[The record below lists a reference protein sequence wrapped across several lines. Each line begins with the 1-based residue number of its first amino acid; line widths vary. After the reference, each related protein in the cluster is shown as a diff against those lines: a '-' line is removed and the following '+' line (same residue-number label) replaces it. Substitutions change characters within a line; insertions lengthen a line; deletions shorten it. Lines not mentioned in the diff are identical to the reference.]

1 MMRDR
6 IMRDRLELRAFDPV
20 ARCLIRRLFVPRVYF
35 EADWPAAGP
44 VHVDVLAIDRDGV
57 GDAHLVEVRR
67 TAADALACL
76 PSLLDAS
83 APFRWVA
90 FVSGTEDVESA
101 RALASQGPLSDPAR
115 PGRGGVIEVL
125 ETPGGD
131 LEAKVRITAERFLV
145 TVHEVA
151 TAFSASHKAHIQFG
165 E

>member
-1 MMRDR
+1 MESP
-6 IMRDRLELRAFDPV
+6 IMRDRLELRALDPV
-20 ARCLIRRLFVPRVYF
+20 ARCLLRRLFVPRVYF
-35 EADWPAAGP
+35 EADWPADGP

-67 TAADALACL
+67 NASDALARVPL
-76 PSLLDAS
+76 LLDAS
-83 APFRWVA
+83 APFRWIA
-90 FVSGTEDVESA
+90 FLTGTEDTESS
-101 RALASQGPLSDPAR
+101 RTLASQASLSDPAR
-115 PGRGGVIEVL
+115 PGRVGVIEVV

-131 LEAKVRITAERFLV
+131 LDARVRITAERFLV

>member
-1 MMRDR
+1 
-6 IMRDRLELRAFDPV
+6 MRDRLELRALDPV
-20 ARCLIRRLFVPRVYF
+20 ARCLIRRLIVPRIYF
-35 EADWPAAGP
+35 EAEWPADGP

-67 TAADALACL
+67 NASDALARAAF
-76 PSLLDAS
+76 LLGAS

-90 FVSGTEDVESA
+90 FLAATEDAESA
-101 RALASQGPLSDPAR
+101 RALASQEPLMDPAR
-115 PGRGGVIEVL
+115 PGRVGVIELVEKGEEL
-125 ETPGGD
+125 G
-131 LEAKVRITAERFLV
+131 ASVRIAAERFLV

>member
-1 MMRDR
+1 M
-6 IMRDRLELRAFDPV
+6 
-20 ARCLIRRLFVPRVYF
+20 
-35 EADWPAAGP
+35 
-44 VHVDVLAIDRDGV
+44 DVLAIDRDGV

-67 TAADALACL
+67 SASDALGCL

-90 FVSGTEDVESA
+90 FLAGTEDAESA
-101 RALASQGPLSDPAR
+101 RALASQEPLLDPAR
-115 PGRGGVIEVL
+115 PGRIGVIEIV
-125 ETPGGD
+125 EKGGE
-131 LEAKVRITAERFLV
+131 LTASVRIAAERFFV